1 MRRALRRSCTY
12 YGCSVPR
19 LGDSTAAGG
28 SVLMLMAERDTQIL
42 RKIRHID
49 TLPIGR
55 FLHKKMGIDNFSAS
69 MWVHHPLCDAHGA
82 IL

>member
-1 MRRALRRSCTY
+1 
-12 YGCSVPR
+12 
-19 LGDSTAAGG
+19 
-28 SVLMLMAERDTQIL
+28 MLMAERDTQIL